1 VCGVH
6 CVGVCELCGL
16 HCVSLPLAARKVK
29 TALVM
34 FPQEGIQLHPN
45 NVLYRCKVTVIVSN
59 PIVNIKSVVSIN

>member
-1 VCGVH
+1 V

-16 HCVSLPLAARKVK
+16 TLCLASTCSQEVK
-29 TALVM
+29 TALVI